1 MSKYCKITWVK
12 HEWEQLTCFT
22 EWGKERFCTRS
33 RSLTQRFSKNTV
45 SGRTTLVPS
54 WRTRW
59 VLCSYPR
66 WLQRRTDWRV
76 RIWVWIPVG
85 PFGAVEECGKE
96 RGNQREQRGL
106 PVIISPQ
113 FRLGCGHRWVSSS
126 LVSARL
132 CGLRV
137 EASLRRD
144 CCSELC
150 SHASGRWVQKR
161 AGKGFFFS
169 FMSRQYLF
177 ILLYH
182 VVVLSAFGLEGCFHP
197 IGLDGIEEEN
207 PTPLCCAVPHP
218 DQDCREEHFWLYPE
232 DALGRNLTSSPEGYV
247 SHLCAEVGRLSL
259 EWMLFGVLW
268 FPWKAMFL
276 EYWIFFKTR
285 FQCRKTCISGLTR
298 KQVSICEQVCIE
310 HLCTKSYL

>member
-113 FRLGCGHRWVSSS
+113 FRLGCGHRWVASS

-197 IGLDGIEEEN
+197 VGLDGIEEEN

-218 DQDCREEHFWLYPE
+218 DQRLQGGTLL
-232 DALGRNLTSSPEGYV
+232 ALPRRCSWEKSDLIARGICKPSLCWSWPALLGVNALWGSLISLEGYV
-247 SHLCAEVGRLSL
+247 L
-259 EWMLFGVLW
+259 GVLD
-268 FPWKAMFL
+268 
-276 EYWIFFKTR
+276 FFKN
-285 FQCRKTCISGLTR
+285 QISM
-298 KQVSICEQVCIE
+298 
-310 HLCTKSYL
+310 

>member
-1 MSKYCKITWVK
+1 MPLKSDQAISKCCKITWVK

-33 RSLTQRFSKNTV
+33 HSLTQRFSKNTV
-45 SGRTTLVPS
+45 SDRTTLVPS

-106 PVIISPQ
+106 SVIISPQ
-113 FRLGCGHRWVSSS
+113 FRLGCGHRWVASS

-144 CCSELC
+144 CYSELC

-161 AGKGFFFS
+161 AGKGFFFHS
-169 FMSRQYLF
+169 CPDSISLF
-177 ILLYH
+177 CY
-182 VVVLSAFGLEGCFHP
+182 
-197 IGLDGIEEEN
+197 
-207 PTPLCCAVPHP
+207 T
-218 DQDCREEHFWLYPE
+218 
-232 DALGRNLTSSPEGYV
+232 
-247 SHLCAEVGRLSL
+247 
-259 EWMLFGVLW
+259 M
-268 FPWKAMFL
+268 
-276 EYWIFFKTR
+276 
-285 FQCRKTCISGLTR
+285 
-298 KQVSICEQVCIE
+298 
-310 HLCTKSYL
+310 